1 MGIFKKL
8 LSLKEQPF
16 VLKYDKSL
24 NQWEVINETGI
35 IYMGSKE
42 NCQTYLRYALYNS

>member
-1 MGIFKKL
+1 MGIFNRL
-8 LSLKEQPF
+8 LGIKPPPF
-16 VLKYDKSL
+16 VLKYDKAL

-42 NCQTYLRYALYNS
+42 NCQTYLRYSSYNS